1 MPELATLLPMLLALV
16 VIGGLAGV
24 IGGLLGV
31 GGGIVLVPAF
41 FYAFSALGY
50 GGDQLM
56 QVCVATS
63 LATIVVTSLRSV
75 SAHNRKGAVDW
86 SVLRT
91 WGPWLVISAG
101 IGVFVAAQVPS
112 AALQAVFGVLAGLAG
127 LWMAFGRDSARW
139 AKRCRKSRPGPAG
152 GQHRVLLGPDGDRR
166 GHLRGAADDAVRN
179 ADPPGGRHGLGLRR
193 ADRGAAVL
201 GFLLVRI
208 EDAPP
213 LTVGAVNLPAFAV
226 VIGTTAPDHTLGRA
240 SGPCHEPPA
249 AEAGLCGLSDAG
261 GAEHAAEGAVV
272 GDRGWQRIG
281 PDPRIAAWA
290 AAALPVARAAV
301 RASAEEW
308 RCGGT
313 WFVGVDALPN
323 GPEGQVGGAP
333 FPWAALPLAPEPC
346 TGRSFRSSA
355 RAIRSP
361 GRARTSPPS
370 GSGSDGTRPILT
382 GSCRSAPK
390 GAAW

>member
-86 SVLRT
+86 DVLRT
-91 WGPWLVISAG
+91 WGPWLVIAAG
-101 IGVFVAAQVPS
+101 IGVYVAARVPS
-112 AALQAVFGVLAGLAG
+112 MVLQAVFGVLAGLAG
-127 LWMAFGRDSARW
+127 LWMAFGRDSARLGE
-139 AKRCRKSRPGPAG
+139 AMPNEPVRGLLAG
-152 GQHRVLLGPDGDRR
+152 GTGFFSALMGIGGGTFGVPLMTLFAMPIHRAVATASGFGVLI
-166 GHLRGAADDAVRN
+166 AV
-179 ADPPGGRHGLGLRR
+179 PS
-193 ADRGAAVL
+193 VL

-226 VIGTTAPDHTLGRA
+226 VIGTTLLTTPWGVHLAHAMNPRPLKRAFAVFLTL
-240 SGPCHEPPA
+240 
-249 AEAGLCGLSDAG
+249 
-261 GAEHAAEGAVV
+261 V
-272 GDRGWQRIG
+272 
-281 PDPRIAAWA
+281 
-290 AAALPVARAAV
+290 ALNMLRKVL
-301 RASAEEW
+301 W
-308 RCGGT
+308 
-313 WFVGVDALPN
+313 
-323 GPEGQVGGAP
+323 
-333 FPWAALPLAPEPC
+333 
-346 TGRSFRSSA
+346 
-355 RAIRSP
+355 
-361 GRARTSPPS
+361 
-370 GSGSDGTRPILT
+370 
-382 GSCRSAPK
+382 
-390 GAAW
+390 